1 MSVSIRLDTA
11 EFKPAMREYL
21 QATKKDSAHVI
32 NRQML
37 NFSIKGRQL
46 TKIAERAD
54 IESIQSE
61 SWFWKVVSSV
71 IAKTK
76 GGAAGKSAYQAQWA
90 ADAQL
95 EHLAETGRKGAFKL
109 DKTERANLK
118 QASVVGRALLKK
130 RLRGIGFLRFFFLS
144 VAQAISA
151 KANVGKALAGKAFT
165 GMTAQ
170 VVPATPASL
179 MCAASA
185 TYPYERR
192 TAKTAKRAEA
202 LLQAICN
209 KALPAT
215 IQDMRQYT
223 ERQMAKRAAQFSGRR
238 T

>member
-1 MSVSIRLDTA
+1 MTVSIRLDTA

-46 TKIAERAD
+46 TKIAERSQIANL
-54 IESIQSE
+54 EE
-61 SWFWKVVSSV
+61 YAWWAKVVASV
-71 IAKTK
+71 IGKEAGSLAAKK
-76 GGAAGKSAYQAQWA
+76 AYQSQWA
-90 ADAQL
+90 AAQVSD
-95 EHLAETGRKGAFKL
+95 HRKGAFKL
-109 DKTERANLK
+109 DREESSYAKLAKKVSRAML
-118 QASVVGRALLKK
+118 RK

-144 VAQAISA
+144 VAQAVSA
-151 KANVGKALAGKAFT
+151 KANVGKALAGKAFA

-179 MCAASA
+179 MCSASA

-192 TAKTAKRAEA
+192 TANTAKRAER